1 VATRIG
7 DYDAEV
13 ALAMR
18 FGWTY
23 EQIRQQP
30 AGFIDELIARA
41 NAESDWQA
49 EEQGRG
55 GRNA

>member
-1 VATRIG
+1 M
-7 DYDAEV
+7 